1 MVVEFTTNLVDSS
14 YLGCPMFKKK
24 VLWNETRQKKR
35 IFSLFLQKKYNNIL
49 VKKLFFSSSK
59 IGWNCLERN
68 KGVKYIGERK
78 IKLLDLTFLPNFH
91 QLNLEQSI
99 TPKKNILK

>member
-24 VLWNETRQKKR
+24 RFYEMKHAKKMR

-49 VKKLFFSSSK
+49 VEKSFIFF
-59 IGWNCLERN
+59 
-68 KGVKYIGERK
+68 
-78 IKLLDLTFLPNFH
+78 
-91 QLNLEQSI
+91 
-99 TPKKNILK
+99 

>member
-24 VLWNETRQKKR
+24 GFYEMKHAKKLR

-49 VKKLFFSSSK
+49 VEKLFIF
-59 IGWNCLERN
+59 
-68 KGVKYIGERK
+68 
-78 IKLLDLTFLPNFH
+78 F
-91 QLNLEQSI
+91 
-99 TPKKNILK
+99 